1 MYIFS
6 CVYHIAGR
14 KLNYCLVRVFDRP
27 KGHGLFLLDVNMRHV
42 FVLETRF
49 WSIDLL
55 LYKWDGLQRI
65 RLIYPEK
72 MAAPSSEERDVSA
85 DVAWNA
91 EMEEELKR
99 VLLEYGN
106 GLLKP
111 GDSIEELLRKLDK
124 LEHLLQHLMQER
136 KPLIEMALKPA
147 EEALISDALMRHE
160 EVDVRITV
168 VSCISEII
176 RITATKEP
184 YNEDQMKDYFKLVNI
199 AYQKLPSLAGR
210 AYSKAVSIIQTVS
223 SCHTCVLMF
232 DFELHDTV
240 VEMFHLFLDGI
251 QSSHPQEIPSSME
264 HIMVLMIQNA
274 GDSEEFAL
282 EAAKILLSTLKKG
295 NENVSPCAFQLARKV
310 YEKCAN
316 DLKNYLPEAVRHM
329 GVAVQEYDD
338 VVISSLHGTIQ
349 SDDMNAKEIGT
360 EACGRGEVSVAGD
373 LVLSNLVEKNCS
385 DQINWRENVLQEAKD
400 KGIEAYFHGEVN
412 LTEVGGLSKLVENN
426 GNDNLQINEN
436 TNECLLMVTHV
447 GDQINQQESVLDR
460 NKSTSGPDVDRINSD
475 ILIDSNCLG
484 EGNSSQGVSS
494 SWMPFEQVSLLKH
507 HDVIHNDDFL
517 EKNNSTD
524 TILNGPPVE
533 VGDTHHMQ
541 QELKGDDFPILKK
554 RIRKPSSVIRAEE
567 GYDPLWM
574 LCECASTEDSHH
586 WKNSRNKNTI
596 SKSSQLSSSP
606 VREPVN
612 AELKPRKRFS
622 QEKKD
627 GTLDEDNG
635 QFCLSTAVNN
645 LSETMT
651 SKDITDEECIN
662 EKLEKRSGKILH
674 ACMTDG
680 ILKNPMKSKRSTAKV
695 APRKKVRSTTIVLE
709 AATSND
715 SVELKNSKEEVSKV
729 RDIRLPANSIDGISK
744 KLEKGLGTSSKVDHA
759 EKELSKNV
767 TAEDLSGDILTL
779 VSQSRNKSP
788 QGESHSV
795 EISNPQYQ
803 KVVILPKEKI
813 SSKKKRQQSL
823 AKKATDETS
832 KGKTVVSENLTGN
845 ITVKTLAKTTSSKEE
860 FHSDDISNLKQHRSN
875 LPNKEKNHSK
885 KRKHSLSKKALG
897 ETSKAEIV
905 SEIQMGD
912 IIAKASEVNGSKKSN
927 DENLVG
933 CKIKVWW
940 PLDETY
946 YEGKVTSFDHL
957 KKAHQVDYDDGETEI
972 LDLTKERW
980 EVIDDYN
987 LSSHEQRTVPPPPS
1001 ASRVVSCGRRGK
1013 SSRSSQAKLKGLWK
1027 QILG

>member
-1 MYIFS
+1 M
-6 CVYHIAGR
+6 
-14 KLNYCLVRVFDRP
+14 
-27 KGHGLFLLDVNMRHV
+27 
-42 FVLETRF
+42 
-49 WSIDLL
+49 IDLFCCTNSSPEGG
-55 LYKWDGLQRI
+55 WPTV
-65 RLIYPEK
+65 YPLNLSSQK
-72 MAAPSSEERDVSA
+72 MAAPSSEERDARA

-136 KPLIEMALKPA
+136 KPLIELALKPA
-147 EEALISDALMRHE
+147 EEALISNALMRHE

-168 VSCISEII
+168 ISCISEII
-176 RITATKEP
+176 RITAPKEP
-184 YNEDQMKDYFKLVNI
+184 YNEDQMKDYFKLVNT

-223 SCHTCVLMF
+223 SCHTCVLML

-274 GDSEEFAL
+274 GDCEEFAL

-295 NENVSPCAFQLARKV
+295 NENVSPSFQLARKV

-316 DLKNYLPEAVRHM
+316 DLKNYLPEAVRLM
-329 GVAVQEYDD
+329 GVAVQKYDD
-338 VVISSLHGTIQ
+338 VVISSLHGTTQ

-360 EACGRGEVSVAGD
+360 DACGRGEVGVAGN
-373 LVLSNLVEKNCS
+373 LVLSNLVEKNRNDYMQNHGNINETNGTS
-385 DQINWRENVLQEAKD
+385 PHSFDQINWQENVLQEAKD

-412 LTEVGGLSKLVENN
+412 LTEDVGLSQLVENN
-426 GNDNLQINEN
+426 GNDNLLDNEN
-436 TNECLLMVTHV
+436 TNECREVVTHV

-475 ILIDSNCLG
+475 ILIDSSCLG
-484 EGNSSQGVSS
+484 EWNSSQGVSS
-494 SWMPFEQVSLLKH
+494 ACLPFEQVSLMKH
-507 HDVIHNDDFL
+507 HDTKHNDDSL

-524 TILNGPPVE
+524 TIINGPPVD

-541 QELKGDDFPILKK
+541 QELKGDDSPVLKK

-586 WKNSRNKNTI
+586 RKHSRNKITI

-606 VREPVN
+606 VREPMN
-612 AELKPRKRFS
+612 AELKPQTKIS

-627 GTLDEDNG
+627 GTLDEDNY

-645 LSETMT
+645 LSETTT
-651 SKDITDEECIN
+651 SKDIADEKCIN
-662 EKLEKRSGKILH
+662 EKLEKRSGKNLH

-680 ILKNPMKSKRSTAKV
+680 ILKNPMKRKRSTAKV
-695 APRKKVRSTTIVLE
+695 ALRKKVRSTNIVLE
-709 AATSND
+709 AATSKD
-715 SVELKNSKEEVSKV
+715 SVEVKNSKEELSKV
-729 RDIRLPANSIDGISK
+729 RDKRLPANSIDGISK
-744 KLEKGLGTSSKVDHA
+744 NLEKGLGTSSKVDHA
-759 EKELSKNV
+759 ETELCKNV
-767 TAEDLSGDILTL
+767 IAEDLSGDILTL

-803 KVVILPKEKI
+803 KAVILPKEKI
-813 SSKKKRQQSL
+813 SSKKKRQHSL
-823 AKKATDETS
+823 AKKAPDETS
-832 KGKTVVSENLTGN
+832 KGKAVVSENRTGD
-845 ITVKTLAKTTSSKEE
+845 ITVKTLAKTTSKEE
-860 FHSDDISNLKQHRSN
+860 FHSEDISNLKQHRSN
-875 LPNKEKNHSK
+875 LPNKAKNRSK
-885 KRKHSLSKKALG
+885 KSKRSLSEKALG
-897 ETSKAEIV
+897 ETSKGEIV
-905 SEIQMGD
+905 FSEIQMGD
-912 IIAKASEVNGSKKSN
+912 IIAKASEVNDSKKSN

-940 PLDETY
+940 PLDEMY
-946 YEGKVTSFDHL
+946 YEGKVTYFDHL

-972 LDLTKERW
+972 LDLTKEHW
-980 EVIDDYN
+980 EVIDDNN

-1001 ASRVVSCGRRGK
+1001 ASRVVSRGQRGK
-1013 SSRSSQAKLKGLWK
+1013 SSCSSETKLKGLWK

>member
-767 TAEDLSGDILTL
+767 TAEDLSGDILVKTL

-803 KVVILPKEKI
+803 KI

>member
-1 MYIFS
+1 MAY
-6 CVYHIAGR
+6 
-14 KLNYCLVRVFDRP
+14 
-27 KGHGLFLLDVNMRHV
+27 
-42 FVLETRF
+42 
-49 WSIDLL
+49 
-55 LYKWDGLQRI
+55 LQCI
-65 RLIYPEK
+65 RLIYIQK
-72 MAAPSSEERDVSA
+72 MAAPSSEVRDVSA

-147 EEALISDALMRHE
+147 EEALISNALMRHE

-176 RITATKEP
+176 RITAPKEP

-210 AYSKAVSIIQTVS
+210 AYSKAVSTIQTVS

-251 QSSHPQEIPSSME
+251 QSCHPQEIPSSME
-264 HIMVLMIQNA
+264 RIMVLMIQNA

-295 NENVSPCAFQLARKV
+295 NKNVSPCAFQLARKV

-329 GVAVQEYDD
+329 GVALQEYDD

-360 EACGRGEVSVAGD
+360 DACGRGEVCVAGD

-400 KGIEAYFHGEVN
+400 DGIEAYFHGEVN
-412 LTEVGGLSKLVENN
+412 LTEDGGLSKLVENN
-426 GNDNLQINEN
+426 GNDNMQVNEN
-436 TNECLLMVTHV
+436 TNECRAVVTHV

-494 SWMPFEQVSLLKH
+494 SWMPFEQVSLMKH
-507 HDVIHNDDFL
+507 HDVKHNDDFL

-524 TILNGPPVE
+524 TIINGPPVE

-541 QELKGDDFPILKK
+541 QELKRDDSPILKK

-612 AELKPRKRFS
+612 AELKPQKRFS

-627 GTLDEDNG
+627 GILDEDNG

-645 LSETMT
+645 LSKTMT
-651 SKDITDEECIN
+651 SKDITVEECIN
-662 EKLEKRSGKILH
+662 ETEKRSGKSLH
-674 ACMTDG
+674 AYMTNG
-680 ILKNPMKSKRSTAKV
+680 IPKNTMKSKRSTAKV

-715 SVELKNSKEEVSKV
+715 SVELKNSKEELSKV
-729 RDIRLPANSIDGISK
+729 RDKRVPANSIDGISK

-767 TAEDLSGDILTL
+767 TAEDLSGDSLTL

-788 QGESHSV
+788 QGESHYA

-803 KVVILPKEKI
+803 VI
-813 SSKKKRQQSL
+813 SSKKKRQHSL
-823 AKKATDETS
+823 AKKAPDETS

-845 ITVKTLAKTTSSKEE
+845 ITVKTLAKTTSSKED

-897 ETSKAEIV
+897 ETSKGEIV

-912 IIAKASEVNGSKKSN
+912 IIAKAPEVNGSKKSN

-1001 ASRVVSCGRRGK
+1001 ASRVVSRSRRGK
-1013 SSRSSQAKLKGLWK
+1013 SSRSSETKLKGLWK
-1027 QILG
+1027 QILD